1 MACGAIELGG
11 DFGGYD
17 IVSCP
22 ATSMPEVVAS
32 AITEATSNGVVGVS
46 LEPLWYIGS
55 QLVEGMNYLLVCKAT
70 RSNYRK
76 DTAVVLVTIN
86 VPPSGAVDGS
96 GATIVSIK
104 DEADLTPELE
114 VIFEAA
120 MEDILGVDYK
130 PVAYVGK
137 QVVKG
142 INYYFICEAKAVY
155 PGAEPYA
162 ALVCINMFGCSVSIP
177 KITPISE
184 PDDDQFASPL
194 GEWP

>member
-11 DFGGYD
+11 AFGGYEID
-17 IVSCP
+17 SRP
-22 ATSMPEVVAS
+22 ASSMPEVVAS
-32 AITEATSNGVVGVS
+32 AIVEATSNGVLGVI

-55 QLVEGMNYLLVCKAT
+55 QLVNGTNYLLVCKAT
-70 RSNYRK
+70 RSTYRK
-76 DTAVVLVTIN
+76 DTAIVLVTIN

-114 VIFEAA
+114 VIFNTA
-120 MEDILGVDYK
+120 MMDLVGVEYK

-142 INYYFICEAKAVY
+142 INYYFICEAKGVY

-162 ALVCINMFGCSVSIP
+162 ALVCINVFGCAVSVP
-177 KITPISE
+177 KITPIPE
-184 PDDDQFASPL
+184 PDQNNFNSPL